1 LFIGSGDEG
10 ADSVISQTQ
19 TTFMPG
25 RNILE
30 DVVILHETLHELRRK
45 KKKAIIMNFEKKVY
59 DRVQMA
65 FSVESEILVRKKISY
80 QMDTTS
86 GVWGGGGNKL

>member
-30 DVVILHETLHELRRK
+30 DVVILHETLHEK
-45 KKKAIIMNFEKKVY
+45 KEE
-59 DRVQMA
+59 
-65 FSVESEILVRKKISY
+65 ESNHYEF
-80 QMDTTS
+80 
-86 GVWGGGGNKL
+86 

>member
-45 KKKAIIMNFEKKVY
+45 KKKAIIMNFEKKSL
-59 DRVQMA
+59 R
-65 FSVESEILVRKKISY
+65 
-80 QMDTTS
+80 
-86 GVWGGGGNKL
+86 